1 MRETFLRATLTL
13 CFLPFRS
20 VETVGDCYVA
30 VVGVPDARKNH
41 ATAMTLFAH
50 ACIQKMTGVMNQ
62 LAKTLGEDTRKLS
75 LRVGMASGPVT
86 GGVLRGE
93 KGRFQLFG
101 DTMNTAA
108 RMESNGEPGLIHVSQ
123 SSADRLLANGRGRW
137 LTKREDIIDAKGLGK
152 VTTYWVKVNTDSL
165 TSGDCTTSNN
175 SDDSLSPRERIGLD
189 YSNRSESMNEESTTH
204 SSRRKGSRAPRSS
217 MEHMMKM

>member
-1 MRETFLRATLTL
+1 M
-13 CFLPFRS
+13 
-20 VETVGDCYVA
+20 ETVGDCYVA
-30 VVGVPDARKNH
+30 VVGVPEARKNH
-41 ATAMTLFAH
+41 ATVMTLFAH
-50 ACIQKMTGVMNQ
+50 SCIQKMAGVMSQ
-62 LAKTLGEDTRKLS
+62 LANTLGEDTRKLS

-123 SSADRLLANGRGRW
+123 SAADRLLANGRGRW
-137 LTKREDIIDAKGLGK
+137 LTKREDKIDAKGLGK

-165 TSGDCTTSNN
+165 TSGDCTTS
-175 SDDSLSPRERIGLD
+175 SMSDSLSPRERIELARERVAID
-189 YSNRSESMNEESTTH
+189 YSNRSDSMNEESRIN
-204 SSRRKGSRAPRSS
+204 SNDRRKGSRAPRSS
-217 MEHMMKM
+217 VEHVMKM